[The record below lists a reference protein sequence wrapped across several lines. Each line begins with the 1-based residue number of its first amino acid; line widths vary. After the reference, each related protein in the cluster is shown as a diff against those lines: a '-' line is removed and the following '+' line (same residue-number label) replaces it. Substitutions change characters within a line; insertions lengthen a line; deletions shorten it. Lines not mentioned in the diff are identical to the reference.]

1 MTMTAEQQ
9 EFFRLAILKVLDSNK
24 TRFGLSVPA
33 IIHVLPMFGFPHA
46 EAEAVLDEME
56 YLGRRELVTEVL
68 KVVSKE
74 NRCWRITQVGIGFLD
89 ARS

>member
-1 MTMTAEQQ
+1 MTMTTEQQ

-33 IIHVLPMFGFPHA
+33 IIHVLPMFGFTRGQGGRCWMR
-46 EAEAVLDEME
+46 LNI
-56 YLGRRELVTEVL
+56 LSRRELAIEVL

-74 NRCWRITQVGIGFLD
+74 NRAWRITEAGIGFLD